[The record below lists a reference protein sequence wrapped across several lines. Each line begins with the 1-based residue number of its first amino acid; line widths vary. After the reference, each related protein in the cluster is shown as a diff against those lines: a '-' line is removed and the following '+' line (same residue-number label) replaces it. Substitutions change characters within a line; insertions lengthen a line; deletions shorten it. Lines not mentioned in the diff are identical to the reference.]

1 MTKKRHSRLTKNDRI
16 RIQAYLDK
24 GYSIRSIAK
33 DIKKNPSTVLREIRR
48 NTFMEEN
55 LGNDCAYFTSCS
67 ERHVCGRLDCNAICS
82 KNRMCK
88 KICYKHCTMYE
99 KKDCDKLSRA
109 PHVCNGCVRI
119 RQRTCFYDK
128 YIYKADEAQRRA
140 EYEMHQKNS
149 GHDLTLEEY
158 ILIDQ
163 IVTDGLRKGQAPYHI
178 WKSNPEIQFISID
191 TIYRLIDE
199 GELNAKNLDL
209 PEKVRRKPRKTK
221 RRKMHNEV
229 LRKQKI
235 GHMWTDFLDYDNMH
249 RPKRVEMDCIEGKR
263 DEAPAILTLYFKRSG
278 MQLGFLLAK
287 HDSKHVVHAL
297 DNIEGILGTE
307 LFQDVFP
314 VILTDNGHEFMDIE
328 GMEHSC
334 INPNVKRTRIFFCEP
349 NRADQKGGCE
359 NNHKLVRRIIPKGTS
374 LLSYTQEE
382 ITLMF
387 NHINSYRRNSRY
399 GACSY
404 ELSREYLP
412 ADFFDLLGLYTVRDT
427 EVRLTPDLI
436 REYRRRYIKQSESY
450 FNS

>member
-1 MTKKRHSRLTKNDRI
+1 
-16 RIQAYLDK
+16 
-24 GYSIRSIAK
+24 
-33 DIKKNPSTVLREIRR
+33 
-48 NTFMEEN
+48 
-55 LGNDCAYFTSCS
+55 
-67 ERHVCGRLDCNAICS
+67 
-82 KNRMCK
+82 
-88 KICYKHCTMYE
+88 
-99 KKDCDKLSRA
+99 
-109 PHVCNGCVRI
+109 
-119 RQRTCFYDK
+119 
-128 YIYKADEAQRRA
+128 
-140 EYEMHQKNS
+140 
-149 GHDLTLEEY
+149 
-158 ILIDQ
+158 
-163 IVTDGLRKGQAPYHI
+163 
-178 WKSNPEIQFISID
+178 
-191 TIYRLIDE
+191 
-199 GELNAKNLDL
+199 
-209 PEKVRRKPRKTK
+209 
-221 RRKMHNEV
+221 
-229 LRKQKI
+229 
-235 GHMWTDFLDYDNMH
+235 
-249 RPKRVEMDCIEGKR
+249 MDCIEGKR

-404 ELSREYLP
+404 ELSREYLS
-412 ADFFDLLGLYTVRDT
+412 ADFFELLGLYTVRDT

-436 REYRRRYIKQSESY
+436 REYRRSYIKQSESY